1 MCDFKC
7 ETLKGRTITYI
18 VLWLRMYKPEPGHEE
33 ASVKPQMRTVLF
45 IFKSVCVCVCIVVIF
60 FRNVN
65 AIKNKRMKRKK
76 EGPKKERKERTR

>member
-1 MCDFKC
+1 
-7 ETLKGRTITYI
+7 
-18 VLWLRMYKPEPGHEE
+18 MYKPEPGHEE

-45 IFKSVCVCVCIVVIF
+45 IFKSVCVCVCIGVIF
-60 FRNVN
+60 FRNMN